1 MKKLITLFTFIS
13 SFIQAQ
19 FYEVSF
25 DVQPQIN
32 FTQKALEQLEVYY
45 PDKKERDI
53 YIEMAKNIPTLHYSF
68 SFNKEESK
76 TIFIPKVQNSQES
89 NINYLG
95 IVPDIGENPIF
106 RYKEKLFYDK
116 TDFEGKS
123 LLVYDSLYQVKFI
136 DTGKVKNILGFES
149 KEAIGKYNNYDI
161 VVWYTPKIGKSF
173 SPDRFYGTNGLI
185 LEIHYK
191 YIKNDIEVMMSWN
204 PTKIKPLKRVPSY
217 TLNPKLKKISYS
229 ELLDLYEV
237 MNKRQREELNKGID
251 KD

>member
-1 MKKLITLFTFIS
+1 MKKIILLFILVS

-19 FYEVSF
+19 FYEINF

-32 FTQKALEQLEVYY
+32 FTQKALEQLEIYF

-53 YIEMAKNIPTLHYSF
+53 YIEMSKNIPILNYSF

-89 NINYLG
+89 DINYLG

-106 RYKEKLFYDK
+106 RYKEKLFYNK

-123 LLVYDSLYQVKFI
+123 LLVYDSLYQVKFT
-136 DTGKVKNILGFES
+136 DTGKIKNILGFES
-149 KEAIGKYNNYDI
+149 KESIGKHNNYDI
-161 VVWYTPKIGKSF
+161 VVWYTPNIDKSF

-191 YIKNDIEVMMSWN
+191 YIKNDIEVMISWN
-204 PTKIKPLKRVPSY
+204 PTKIKPLKRIPSY
-217 TLNPKLKKISYS
+217 TFNSKFKKISYS
-229 ELLDLYEV
+229 ELLDLYEE
-237 MNKRQREELNKGID
+237 MNKNQREELNKGID